1 METKYGNNG
10 LDKRTVEMCTK
21 IYWSMQ
27 DKKLDVK
34 KATREEIKNF
44 IQEYWIN
51 GVNYNTARGYL
62 MYINIMLEQEKKNM
76 VFSVSEF
83 DTSTAVKGIVKK
95 EDMDRA
101 LKNVINEQDKFM
113 IYALF
118 NGILG
123 KRAVELIDL
132 KKEDINL
139 KDGIISLPN
148 RVVVMD
154 EEFKEMAR
162 KALNQDTYYLVK
174 GDKVSEF
181 ELSTDAPY
189 VFSPKPMKKNNYGLD
204 KLSYSGIRSRF
215 YNTVESMGI
224 EVTMDGLVKSGYVY
238 RLMVDGVEKSL
249 PEVEKWVEKN
259 NISVCKYTLFKLYK
273 DLY

>member
-1 METKYGNNG
+1 MEVRYENKG
-10 LDKRTVEMCTK
+10 LDKRTIEMCTK

-27 DKKLDVK
+27 DKKINIK
-34 KATREEIKNF
+34 EATREEIKDF
-44 IQEYWIN
+44 IQKYWID

-62 MYINIMLEQEKKNM
+62 LYINIMLEQEKKNM
-76 VFSVSEF
+76 TFSVSEF
-83 DTSTAVKGIVKK
+83 DTSTAVKGIIRKD
-95 EDMDRA
+95 DMIRG
-101 LKNVINEQDKFM
+101 LENVINAQDKFM

-118 NGILG
+118 NGIFG
-123 KRAVELIDL
+123 KKAIELNDL

-139 KDGIISLPN
+139 VSGIITLPD
-148 RVVVMD
+148 RIVIMD
-154 EEFKEMAR
+154 EEFKEITR
-162 KALNQDTYYLVK
+162 KALNQEVYYLVK